1 MRNHILLIIFSIFFI
16 SINLFSQQ
24 IITGTVYGVGADEE
38 KIPLSKAR
46 ITWMNSNVGTLTD
59 DKGNFK
65 IEEIQGGHNLI
76 ISFLGYVSD
85 TIHVHDY
92 EGTLEIVMDKFT
104 TTDEITVT
112 GRMTDATISKS
123 DISSN
128 FKISEKGL
136 QKAACC
142 NLAESFVTNA
152 AADVE
157 FSDAVTGARQIKLL
171 GLQGIYSQLMFE
183 NIPSLRGLA
192 TSFGLSYVPGPWMQS
207 ISISKGTSSVV
218 NGYESIT
225 GQINLDF
232 KKPEDYNPMHFNV
245 FTEEIGR
252 FEANVDATYRLSDEI
267 STMVFLHGNSSSFD
281 HDFNGNGFTDHPLV
295 QQFNFMNRW
304 KLQYDR
310 FESVTGAHII
320 VEDRQGGQ
328 SDFLRGTNKDAY
340 GIDIKTNRFQVFSKN
355 GFLLD
360 EDAISS
366 IGTIVSFTHH
376 SQKSFFGK
384 RTYDGDQNSF
394 YANFIF
400 DHSFADYE
408 AEEKY
413 AKLTTGLSFQYDNLN
428 ESLDLNPTNRN
439 ELVPGIFT
447 EFSYSGLQ
455 NFIFTA
461 GLRADNHNLYGT
473 FITPRFHIKYD
484 LTASTVLRA
493 SAGKGYRSSYIYAEN
508 SAILASSRNIIIE
521 SDLKQE
527 EAWNYGL
534 NTTSEFDFGGVFF
547 TLNIDY
553 FHTQFINQVVM
564 DMDRDVNSIYFSNLD
579 GESYSNSFQIDLI
592 IEPFSGFTA
601 STAYRINDVKSTYNG
616 VLMDKPL
623 QSFVKSFLN
632 LAYTLPDESWSFDF
646 TFDYNGKGRLPSTAN
661 NPEEYQLADEF
672 PGYLMLHTQITK
684 RFGQFEVY
692 IGGENLSDYIQPNPI
707 IAANDPFGPYFDTS
721 MIWGPIMGRKIYM
734 GARYT
739 L

>member
-1 MRNHILLIIFSIFFI
+1 MNKFS
-16 SINLFSQQ
+16 
-24 IITGTVYGVGADEE
+24 
-38 KIPLSKAR
+38 
-46 ITWMNSNVGTLTD
+46 
-59 DKGNFK
+59 
-65 IEEIQGGHNLI
+65 
-76 ISFLGYVSD
+76 
-85 TIHVHDY
+85 
-92 EGTLEIVMDKFT
+92 
-104 TTDEITVT
+104 TTDEVTVT

-123 DISSN
+123 DMSSN

-232 KKPEDYNPMHFNV
+232 KKPEDYNPMFFNV
-245 FTEEIGR
+245 FAEEIGR
-252 FEANVDATYRLSDEI
+252 FEANVDASYRLSDEI
-267 STMVFLHGNSSSFD
+267 STMMFLHGNTSRIE

-304 KLQYDR
+304 KLDFGSY
-310 FESVTGAHII
+310 ESVTGAHII

-328 SDFLRGTNKDAY
+328 QDFLRGINKDAY
-340 GIDIKTNRFQVFSKN
+340 GIDIKTNRFQLFSKN

-360 EDAISS
+360 DHALSS

-384 RTYDGDQNSF
+384 RHYDAEQNSF
-394 YANFIF
+394 YANFIY

-408 AEEKY
+408 TEEKF
-413 AKLTTGLSFQYDNLN
+413 AKFTTGLSFQYDNLN
-428 ESLDLNPTNRN
+428 ENLDFNPTNRN
-439 ELVPGIFT
+439 ELVPGVFG

-455 NFIFTA
+455 NFVFTA
-461 GLRADNHNLYGT
+461 GLRADNHNIYGT
-473 FITPRFHIKYD
+473 FITPRFHVKYD

-521 SDLKQE
+521 SNLDQE

-534 NTTSEFDFGGVFF
+534 NSMSEFDFAGVYF
-547 TLNIDY
+547 TLNIDF
-553 FHTQFINQVVM
+553 FHTRFINQVVM
-564 DMDRDVNSIYFSNLD
+564 DMDRDVHSIYFSNLD

-592 IEPFSGFTA
+592 IEPFTGFTA

-661 NPEEYQLADEF
+661 NPEEYRLGDEF

-684 RFGQFEVY
+684 RFGKFEVY
-692 IGGENLSDYIQPNPI
+692 IGGENISDYIQPNPI